1 MSMLSRKTL
10 TSLERISR
18 SDKEGIWPVRRAET
32 RSVLEWSESGRVGAR
47 GGSVDS
53 VSMRI

>member
-1 MSMLSRKTL
+1 MAEAMMSMLSRKTL

-32 RSVLEWSESGRVGAR
+32 RSVLE
-47 GGSVDS
+47 
-53 VSMRI
+53 